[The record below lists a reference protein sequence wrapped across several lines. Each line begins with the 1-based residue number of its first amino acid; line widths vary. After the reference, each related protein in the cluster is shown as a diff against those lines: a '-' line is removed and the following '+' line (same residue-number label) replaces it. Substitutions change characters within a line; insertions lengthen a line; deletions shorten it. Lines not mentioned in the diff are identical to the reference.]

1 LDEVLAMLEQ
11 NRVEVLLVP
20 DGADLAAG
28 LCPHCARL
36 FASAEGQCP
45 DDGAPLI
52 VVDAIEHIVEL
63 AGQRSLEVVVVSHEP
78 DALRA
83 HGPVAALLH
92 W

>member
-1 LDEVLAMLEQ
+1 
-11 NRVEVLLVP
+11 
-20 DGADLAAG
+20 
-28 LCPHCARL
+28 
-36 FASAEGQCP
+36 
-45 DDGAPLI
+45 